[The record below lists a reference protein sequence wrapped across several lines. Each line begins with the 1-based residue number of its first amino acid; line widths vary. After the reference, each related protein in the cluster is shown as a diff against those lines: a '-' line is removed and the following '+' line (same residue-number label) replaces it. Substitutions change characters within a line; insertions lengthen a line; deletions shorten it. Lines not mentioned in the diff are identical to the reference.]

1 MMLTNTRL
9 MNRVGV
15 DHVSLVN
22 SQEFK
27 SDSGFFLTR
36 IFIYFHFNQ
45 KSTWEQKY
53 LKPYFYL
60 FYTPPQKLT
69 IF

>member
-1 MMLTNTRL
+1 MLTNTRL

-15 DHVSLVN
+15 DHVSLVY

-45 KSTWEQKY
+45 KSGSRN
-53 LKPYFYL
+53 
-60 FYTPPQKLT
+60 
-69 IF
+69 I